1 MMTPEQAGA
10 FLTVDLKKIADNW
23 RAVQKR
29 VGDKTQAAAVLKTDA
44 YGLGAQKIA
53 PALYRAGC
61 RIFFTAYVFEAA
73 ALRQVLPEDAQI
85 FVLHGVLPH
94 TELDFF
100 KYNLIPVLSTPRQI
114 AAWNHL
120 GHKEN
125 RILPAALHVDTG
137 MTRLGLAEKEVDAV
151 CANVPAYLNISLVVS
166 HLACADDPENPKN
179 EDQLKRFDGLCGRLR
194 AALPNPFKESL
205 SATDGVNLTNPE
217 YYKDIVRPG
226 IALYDGAVSLEAKIL
241 QIQDAA
247 PEQTVGYGATHTFTE
262 NARLATLAIGYG
274 DGYPRALANKGYVWL
289 AGWKAPVVGRISMDL
304 TTVDVTGMDPRELQS
319 APTAEVF
326 GPHCPIKEIAKLA
339 GTIDYELLTNLS
351 RRFYRIYMD

>member
-1 MMTPEQAGA
+1 MTPEQAGA
-10 FLTVDLKKIADNW
+10 FLTVDLKKIAGNW
-23 RAVQKR
+23 QAVQTR

-53 PALYRAGC
+53 PALYKAGC

-85 FVLHGVLPH
+85 YVLHGVLPQ
-94 TELDFF
+94 TELDFLR
-100 KYNLIPVLSTPRQI
+100 YNLIPVLSTPRQI

-125 RILPAALHVDTG
+125 RIMPAALHIDTG
-137 MTRLGLAEKEVDAV
+137 MTRLGLTGENVEKL

-166 HLACADDPENPKN
+166 HLACADNPENPKN
-179 EDQLKRFDGLCGRLR
+179 EDQLKRFDGLCERLR

-205 SATDGVNLTNPE
+205 SATDGVNLTDPR

-226 IALYDGAVSLEAKIL
+226 IALYEDAVSLEAKIL

-247 PEQTVGYGATHTFTE
+247 PEQTVGYGATHTFKET
-262 NARLATLAIGYG
+262 ARLATLAIGYG
-274 DGYPRALANKGYVWL
+274 DGYPRTLANKGYVL
-289 AGWKAPVVGRISMDL
+289 VAGKKAPVVGRISMDL
-304 TTVDVTGMDPRELQS
+304 TTVDVTGIDPQELQN
-319 APTAEVF
+319 APTAEIF
-326 GPHCPIKEIAKLA
+326 GPRCPIKEIAKLA

-351 RRFYRIYMD
+351 GRFYRIYMD

>member
-1 MMTPEQAGA
+1 MITPEQAGA

-29 VGDKTQAAAVLKTDA
+29 AGDKTQAAAVLKTDA

-53 PALYRAGC
+53 SALYRAGC
-61 RIFFTAYVFEAA
+61 RAFFTAYVFEAV

-85 FVLHGVLPH
+85 YVLHGVLPH
-94 TELDFF
+94 TELDFL

-137 MTRLGLAEKEVDAV
+137 MTRLGLTETDVDAV

-179 EDQLKRFDGLCGRLR
+179 KDQLKRFDGLCARLR

-205 SATDGVNLTNPE
+205 SATDGSRLENPA
-217 YYKDIVRPG
+217 YYKDLVRPG

-241 QIQDAA
+241 QIQDAV
-247 PEQTVGYGATHTFTE
+247 PEQTIGYGATHAFKE
-262 NARLATLAIGYG
+262 NARVAALAIGYG
-274 DGYPRALANKGYVWL
+274 DGYPRTLANKGYVWL
-289 AGWKAPVVGRISMDL
+289 AGRKAPVIGRISMDL
-304 TTVDVTGMDPRELQS
+304 TTVDVTGIDPRELQNT
-319 APTAEVF
+319 PTAEIF

-351 RRFYRIYMD
+351 KRFYRIYMD